1 LKVLGL
7 TKKSNQAK
15 PILGYTDDEAVMLD
29 FDDTTFKTV
38 KYWANR
44 TVKWFKL
51 KGFIILKSSLKNY
64 HVVFNRAV
72 SWKRNIHI
80 MNWVALESHNEK
92 MKDYAL
98 MQGIKESSTLRVS
111 PKRMKRSPR
120 IVYRYG
126 MQEDQIRSFLC
137 HRNMIKR
144 IQRLC
149 V

>member
-1 LKVLGL
+1 
-7 TKKSNQAK
+7 
-15 PILGYTDDEAVMLD
+15 
-29 FDDTTFKTV
+29 V